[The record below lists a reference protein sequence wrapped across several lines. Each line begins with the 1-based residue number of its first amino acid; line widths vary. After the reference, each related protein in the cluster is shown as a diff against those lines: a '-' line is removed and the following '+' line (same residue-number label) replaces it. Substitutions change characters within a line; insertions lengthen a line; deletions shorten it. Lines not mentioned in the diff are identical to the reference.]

1 MKMIKTSDDAR
12 ASIKIG
18 IDKLADL
25 VKLTL
30 GPKGRNVII
39 SKPYGK
45 PTITNDGV
53 TIAKQVQLE
62 DQFEN
67 LGARIC
73 QQVAQKTND
82 QAGDGTTTATILA
95 QAIVQQGNKF
105 IMKGVN
111 SIFLQRSLQKYGKQ
125 VVTYIKSIGRE
136 ISNKKQIEQIASIS
150 ANNDLQIGSIIA
162 MAIDQAGLDGVI
174 NIQDSKTTD
183 TWLQKVQGMQ
193 IDNGYISPYF
203 VTDQIK
209 FTVQMQDAY
218 VLVYSSKLYNP
229 KQMVSI
235 LNEVH
240 SSGKSILIF
249 ADDIQGQ
256 ALATL
261 IVNKIKGILNVCA
274 VKIPGLG
281 DTRKQIAMDICAI
294 TGAEFISKQMG
305 GQLQDVTLSQLGFA
319 KKIIVDSNST
329 IIRQGGGNTQQVD
342 QRLAYLKNKID
353 TSSSPNEVQRYQK
366 RIAKLIDG
374 VSVIYIGA
382 QSQMQLKQK
391 KYRMQDALNATK
403 AAIEQGIIP
412 GAGTI
417 LIHASKHLES
427 LIPETEEDKIAIQI
441 LQKAMEYPTWQIV
454 HNSGNK
460 GDIVVQKIKQLS
472 NINIGYNAI
481 TGNIQDLIE
490 SGVIDPVKVVR
501 CALQNAISISGL
513 FLTTEGIILEPRQ
526 DSSNPQEMFNAM
538 GGM

>member
-12 ASIKIG
+12 SSIKIG
-18 IDKLADL
+18 IDKLSNL

-53 TIAKQVQLE
+53 TIAKQVQLQDE
-62 DQFEN
+62 FEN

-73 QQVAQKTND
+73 QQVAEKTND

-95 QAIVQQGNKF
+95 QAIVEQGNKF

-111 SIFLQRSLQKYGKQ
+111 SIFLQRSLEKYGDE
-125 VVTYIKSIGRE
+125 VVKYIKSLGKD
-136 ISNKKQIEQIASIS
+136 ISNKKEIQQIASIS
-150 ANNDLQIGSIIA
+150 ANNDPQIGQIIA

-174 NIQDSKTTD
+174 NIEDSRTTQ
-183 TWLQKVQGMQ
+183 TWLEKVEGMQ
-193 IDNGYISPYF
+193 VDNGYVSPYF
-203 VTDQIK
+203 VTDQVK
-209 FTVQMQDAY
+209 FMVELQDAY
-218 VLVYSSKLYNP
+218 VLVYNSKLFNP
-229 KQMVSI
+229 AQMVNI
-235 LNEVH
+235 LSAVH
-240 SSGKSILIF
+240 SEGKSIIIF

-261 IVNKIKGILNVCA
+261 IVNKIKGVLNVCA

-281 DTRKQIAMDICAI
+281 DTKKQIAMDICAI
-294 TGAEFISKQMG
+294 TGAEFICKQMG
-305 GQLQDVTLSQLGFA
+305 SKLQEIKLSQLGFA

-329 IIRQGGGNTQQVD
+329 IIRQGGGNPEVIE

-353 TSSSPNEVQRYQK
+353 NAQNTLQTERYQK
-366 RIAKLIDG
+366 RVAKLIDG

-382 QSQMQLKQK
+382 HSQMQLKQK
-391 KYRMQDALNATK
+391 KYRMEDALNATK
-403 AAIEQGIIP
+403 AAIQEGIIP

-417 LIHASKHLES
+417 LIHASKYLS
-427 LIPETEEDKIAIQI
+427 TLLPQSQEDKIAIQI
-441 LQKAMEYPTWQIV
+441 LQKAMQYPTWQIV
-454 HNSGNK
+454 HNSGHK
-460 GDIVVQKIKQLS
+460 GDMIVEKIKQQT
-472 NINIGYNAI
+472 NVNIGYNAI
-481 TGNIQDLIE
+481 TGNIQDLLQ

-526 DSSNPQEMFNAM
+526 EKNDHMDMMNAM

>member
-12 ASIKIG
+12 ISMKAG
-18 IDKLADL
+18 IDKLANL

-39 SKPYGK
+39 SKPYGR

-53 TIAKQVQLE
+53 TIAKQVQLQDE
-62 DQFEN
+62 FEN

-73 QQVAQKTND
+73 QQVAEKTNE

-95 QAIVQQGNKF
+95 QAIVEQGSKF

-111 SIFLQRSLQKYGKQ
+111 SVFLQRSLEKYGD
-125 VVTYIKSIGRE
+125 VLVNYIKSLGKD
-136 ISNKKQIEQIASIS
+136 ISNKKEIQQIASIS
-150 ANNDLQIGSIIA
+150 ANNDQQIGEIIA

-174 NIQDSKTTD
+174 NVEQSRTTQ

-193 IDNGYISPYF
+193 VDNGYISPYF
-203 VTDQIK
+203 VTDQVK
-209 FTVQMQDAY
+209 FKVELQDAY
-218 VLVYSSKLYNP
+218 VLVCNSKLFNP
-229 KQMVSI
+229 AQMVNI
-235 LNEVH
+235 LSAVHNE
-240 SSGKSILIF
+240 GKSILIF

-261 IVNKIKGILNVCA
+261 IVNKIKGVLNVCA

-281 DTRKQIAMDICAI
+281 ENKKQIAMDICAI
-294 TGAEFISKQMG
+294 TGAEYISKQYG
-305 GQLQDVTLSQLGFA
+305 SKLQDVKVSQLGFA
-319 KKIIVDSNST
+319 KKIIVDSTST
-329 IIRQGGGNTQQVD
+329 IIRQGGGSQDVIE
-342 QRLAYLKNKID
+342 QRLSYLKNKID
-353 TSSSPNEVQRYQK
+353 NAKSTMQSERYQK

-382 QSQMQLKQK
+382 HSQMQLKQK
-391 KYRMQDALNATK
+391 KYRMEDALNATR
-403 AAIEQGIIP
+403 AAIQQGIIP

-417 LIHASKHLES
+417 LIHASKYLS
-427 LIPETEEDKIAIQI
+427 TVKSQTQEDKIAIQI
-441 LQKAMEYPTWQIV
+441 LQKAMQYPTWQIV

-460 GDIVVQKIKQLS
+460 GDMVVEKIKQQTNTS
-472 NINIGYNAI
+472 IGYNAV
-481 TGNIQDLIE
+481 TGNIQDLLQ
-490 SGVIDPVKVVR
+490 SGIIDPVKVVR

-513 FLTTEGIILEPRQ
+513 FLTTEGIILQPRA
-526 DSSNPQEMFNAM
+526 DESDNMDMMSSM